1 MPSIKFMQ
9 VNCLLLND
17 RCHSTVTMAAEL
29 VQYVF
34 AMKVGKR
41 KQTMYP
47 RKTSG
52 SFMIGA
58 MWRSRRQSTLPK
70 ELCCLLYPSL
80 NIRKLEQHRL
90 ERQRERQKSS
100 RDKQNNNFARASRCS
115 CTFLL
120 LHVFDVKLPS
130 FTFHV
135 EREVKTMIRELEQ
148 HRWERQRER
157 QKSSRDKQN
166 NNFARASRF
175 SCIFLCHCTTM
186 T

>member
-17 RCHSTVTMAAEL
+17 RCHSTATMAAEL

-58 MWRSRRQSTLPK
+58 M
-70 ELCCLLYPSL
+70 
-80 NIRKLEQHRL
+80 
-90 ERQRERQKSS
+90 
-100 RDKQNNNFARASRCS
+100 
-115 CTFLL
+115 
-120 LHVFDVKLPS
+120 
-130 FTFHV
+130 
-135 EREVKTMIRELEQ
+135 
-148 HRWERQRER
+148 
-157 QKSSRDKQN
+157 
-166 NNFARASRF
+166 
-175 SCIFLCHCTTM
+175 
-186 T
+186 